1 MTLTSTIAAHIAG
14 LPVEETLLYAAPV
27 GGLWLAAAAAHARR
41 WHHRLRRTPI
51 ASDPKEHTH
60 GHR

>member
-1 MTLTSTIAAHIAG
+1 VTIAAHIAG
-14 LPVEETLLYAAPV
+14 LPVEETLLYAAPA
-27 GGLWLAAAAAHARR
+27 GGLWLAATAAHLRR
-41 WHHRLRRTPI
+41 WRHRLHGTPT

>member
-1 MTLTSTIAAHIAG
+1 MDLTSTIAAHIAG

-27 GGLWLAAAAAHARR
+27 GGVWLAAMATQVRR
-41 WHHRLRRTPI
+41 WRHSLRRTTT
-51 ASDPKEHTH
+51 ASHPKEHTH